1 MNARRNHSRRR
12 GFTLVEL
19 LQVVLLMAAFSVLA
33 TELFIMT
40 MKASTQSVRRDELL
54 GRVDSALAQLRRDV
68 WSAEAITLQDGTLSL
83 HRGKDE
89 LRWSSTAEGLT
100 RLELPRE
107 QRRRWNKL
115 PALTFE
121 LRGPQVIVHVG
132 DGADDTVVLVSQVQL
147 AGGTP

>member
-1 MNARRNHSRRR
+1 MT
-12 GFTLVEL
+12 GVQTL
-19 LQVVLLMAAFSVLA
+19 
-33 TELFIMT
+33 LFR
-40 MKASTQSVRRDELL
+40 S
-54 GRVDSALAQLRRDV
+54 
-68 WSAEAITLQDGTLSL
+68 
-83 HRGKDE
+83 
-89 LRWSSTAEGLT
+89 AEGLT